1 MSFERVRGPQS
12 DKYDCFNIRD
22 FRKNDSIIV
31 LTDERTRMRGVVT
44 SVDESYNLIHFAS
57 NSGEF
62 VTDLN
67 SVVFLDSFRRG
78 WLEGE

>member
-12 DKYDCFNIRD
+12 DIYDCFNIRD

-31 LTDERTRMRGVVT
+31 SADERTRMRGVVT
-44 SVDESYNLIHFAS
+44 SVDENYNLIHFIS
-57 NSGEF
+57 NTGEF
-62 VTDLN
+62 VSDLN
-67 SVVFLDSFRRG
+67 SIVFLDDFRRG

>member
-12 DKYDCFNIRD
+12 DQYDCFNIRD

-31 LTDERTRMRGVVT
+31 SADERTRMRGVVT
-44 SVDESYNLIHFAS
+44 SVDENYNLIHFIS
-57 NSGEF
+57 NTGEF

-67 SVVFLDSFRRG
+67 SIVFLDDFRRG